1 LRNSI
6 RLVWLKLSALLLAL
20 FVVTSAGALEVPKLG
35 GRVNDHAGILPD
47 DSEQRIDR
55 KLESHEKATGQ
66 EFAVLT
72 LRSLEG
78 DSLEDFSIRTV
89 EAWKLGS
96 KEKDQGLLLL
106 VVKDDRKVRIEV
118 GHGLEGSITD
128 AFSSRVIRSVLVP
141 AFKTGDYASGV
152 ESALD
157 LLIRH
162 ETNGASVPAEKP
174 VRRRQKPAIPSLAV
188 VLLFLVPFLLPFFFA
203 ARGGYGRRRSRGLGH
218 WYGGLGGLGTGSYGG
233 GWSGG
238 GGFGRGG
245 GFSGGGG
252 SFGGGGA
259 SGSW

>member
-1 LRNSI
+1 ML
-6 RLVWLKLSALLLAL
+6 LKLTTLWLALLI
-20 FVVTSAGALEVPKLG
+20 VTPAGALEVPKLG
-35 GRVNDHAGILPD
+35 GRVNDHAEILPD
-47 DSEQRIDR
+47 DAEQRIDR

-66 EFAVLT
+66 QFAVLT
-72 LRSLEG
+72 LHSLEG

-157 LLIRH
+157 LLIRR
-162 ETNGASVPAEKP
+162 ETTGASAPPEEP

-203 ARGGYGRRRSRGLGH
+203 SRGGFGRRRS
-218 WYGGLGGLGTGSYGG
+218 GGLGGLGGFGAGSYGG
-233 GWSGG
+233 GFSGG